1 MQSET
6 YNLTKLTIIHSLVVI
21 CIDNLKT
28 KTLALQLL
36 IFAEIFR
43 INTDI
48 YYSGLLLKSWKGR

>member
-6 YNLTKLTIIHSLVVI
+6 YNLTKLTIIHGLVVI
-21 CIDNLKT
+21 CIDNLKK
-28 KTLALQLL
+28 KTLALQLLL

-48 YYSGLLLKSWKGR
+48 YYSGLLLKS

>member
-36 IFAEIFR
+36 LIFAEIFR

-48 YYSGLLLKSWKGR
+48 YYSGLLLKS

>member
-36 IFAEIFR
+36 LIFPEIFR

-48 YYSGLLLKSWKGR
+48 YYSGLLLKS

>member
-21 CIDNLKT
+21 CIANLKT
-28 KTLALQLL
+28 KTLALQLLL

-48 YYSGLLLKSWKGR
+48 YYSGLLLKS

>member
-21 CIDNLKT
+21 FIDNLKT
-28 KTLALQLL
+28 KTLALQLLL

-48 YYSGLLLKSWKGR
+48 YYSGLLLKS